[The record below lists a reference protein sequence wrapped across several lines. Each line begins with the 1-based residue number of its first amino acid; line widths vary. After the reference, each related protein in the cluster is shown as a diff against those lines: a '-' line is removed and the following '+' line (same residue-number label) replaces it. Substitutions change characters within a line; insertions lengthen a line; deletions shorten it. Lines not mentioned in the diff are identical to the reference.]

1 MSESGSSPVKVPFD
15 VLSPESLC
23 AVIEDFV
30 LREGTDYGSKEVSFE
45 TKVAALRKQ
54 LENGYAIIT
63 YEPDTETV
71 SIVPT
76 DTLPSL

>member
-1 MSESGSSPVKVPFD
+1 
-15 VLSPESLC
+15 
-23 AVIEDFV
+23 
-30 LREGTDYGSKEVSFE
+30 
-45 TKVAALRKQ
+45 VAAVRKQ